1 MRTETRPFPFRRKRG
16 DEIASAEPAPPPIRE
31 AIQMKPGDL
40 FQLGRKA
47 IGVEERDGELV
58 LVQLAEAPL

>member
-1 MRTETRPFPFRRKRG
+1 
-16 DEIASAEPAPPPIRE
+16 
-31 AIQMKPGDL
+31 MKPGDL